1 MSKISR
7 IIWGIVL
14 IALGF
19 IFLLNALEIT
29 KINIFF
35 NGWWT
40 LLIIIP
46 CLIDLINPNK
56 EGKMGDII
64 GILIGIILLLLM
76 QRVLNITLVIKLFIP
91 AIFLIGGLYLVF
103 GSVIK
108 KDLNSKIKDL
118 NTNKAEEFCSVFSSQ
133 SLSKDDKFKQ
143 INLEIRNTW
152 PRGEM
157 YALWVKDKRVDHRP
171 WHQAKGSRKRIP
183 YYRIYDEPLYD
194 RPQWN
199 HGGSAGKV
207 RAKIWVKYRLLGG
220 PIRQSQAGLGPLLH
234 RRKPG
239 AGLPHPH
246 PGPESA
252 DPGECG
258 HHAGAEWNV
267 TKSRG
272 RESPGVGGGIR
283 WTCKPGFEIWSK
295 TGTWRKGK

>member
-14 IALGF
+14 IVLGF

-35 NGWWT
+35 SGWWT

-56 EGKMGDII
+56 EGRMGDII

-143 INLEIRNTW
+143 INLDAVFGSLTFD
-152 PRGEM
+152 
-157 YALWVKDKRVDHRP
+157 LKDADI
-171 WHQAKGSRKRIP
+171 SEESLIN
-183 YYRIYDEPLYD
+183 I
-194 RPQWN
+194 
-199 HGGSAGKV
+199 SAIFGKV
-207 RAKIWVKYRLLGG
+207 KLIVPK
-220 PIRQSQAGLGPLLH
+220 
-234 RRKPG
+234 
-239 AGLPHPH
+239 
-246 PGPESA
+246 
-252 DPGECG
+252 
-258 HHAGAEWNV
+258 NV
-267 TKSRG
+267 TIKVKSI
-272 RESPGVGGGIR
+272 PIFGGISNK
-283 WTCKPGFEIWSK
+283 CKNKDDKKVIYISALALFGSVEIDD
-295 TGTWRKGK
+295 

>member
-7 IIWGIVL
+7 IIWGIIL

-56 EGKMGDII
+56 ESKMGDII

-91 AIFLIGGLYLVF
+91 TIFLIGGLYLVF

-143 INLEIRNTW
+143 INLDAVFGSLTFD
-152 PRGEM
+152 
-157 YALWVKDKRVDHRP
+157 LKDADI
-171 WHQAKGSRKRIP
+171 SEESLIN
-183 YYRIYDEPLYD
+183 I
-194 RPQWN
+194 
-199 HGGSAGKV
+199 SAIFGKV
-207 RAKIWVKYRLLGG
+207 KLIVPK
-220 PIRQSQAGLGPLLH
+220 
-234 RRKPG
+234 
-239 AGLPHPH
+239 
-246 PGPESA
+246 
-252 DPGECG
+252 
-258 HHAGAEWNV
+258 NV
-267 TKSRG
+267 TIKVKST
-272 RESPGVGGGIR
+272 PIFGGISNK
-283 WTCKPGFEIWSK
+283 CKNK
-295 TGTWRKGK
+295 DGKKVIYINALALFGSVKIDD

>member
-7 IIWGIVL
+7 IIWGIIL

-56 EGKMGDII
+56 ESKMGDII

-143 INLEIRNTW
+143 INLDAVFGSLTFD
-152 PRGEM
+152 
-157 YALWVKDKRVDHRP
+157 LKDADI
-171 WHQAKGSRKRIP
+171 SEESLIN
-183 YYRIYDEPLYD
+183 I
-194 RPQWN
+194 
-199 HGGSAGKV
+199 SAIFGKV
-207 RAKIWVKYRLLGG
+207 KLIVPKNVSIKVKSI
-220 PIRQSQAGLGPLLH
+220 P
-234 RRKPG
+234 
-239 AGLPHPH
+239 
-246 PGPESA
+246 
-252 DPGECG
+252 
-258 HHAGAEWNV
+258 V
-267 TKSRG
+267 F
-272 RESPGVGGGIR
+272 GGISNK
-283 WTCKPGFEIWSK
+283 CKNK
-295 TGTWRKGK
+295 DGKKVIYISALALFGSVKIDD

>member
-133 SLSKDDKFKQ
+133 SLFKDDKFKQ
-143 INLEIRNTW
+143 INLDAVFGSLTFD
-152 PRGEM
+152 
-157 YALWVKDKRVDHRP
+157 LKDADI
-171 WHQAKGSRKRIP
+171 SEESLIN
-183 YYRIYDEPLYD
+183 I
-194 RPQWN
+194 
-199 HGGSAGKV
+199 SAIFGKV
-207 RAKIWVKYRLLGG
+207 KLIVPK
-220 PIRQSQAGLGPLLH
+220 
-234 RRKPG
+234 
-239 AGLPHPH
+239 
-246 PGPESA
+246 
-252 DPGECG
+252 
-258 HHAGAEWNV
+258 NV
-267 TKSRG
+267 TIKVKSI
-272 RESPGVGGGIR
+272 PIFGGISNK
-283 WTCKPGFEIWSK
+283 CKNKDDKKVIYISALALFGSVEIDD
-295 TGTWRKGK
+295 

>member
-56 EGKMGDII
+56 EDKMGDII

-118 NTNKAEEFCSVFSSQ
+118 NTNKYEEFCSVFSSQ

-143 INLEIRNTW
+143 INLDAVFGSLTFDLKDADISEESLINISAIF
-152 PRGEM
+152 GE
-157 YALWVKDKRVDHRP
+157 VKLIVPK
-171 WHQAKGSRKRIP
+171 
-183 YYRIYDEPLYD
+183 
-194 RPQWN
+194 
-199 HGGSAGKV
+199 
-207 RAKIWVKYRLLGG
+207 
-220 PIRQSQAGLGPLLH
+220 
-234 RRKPG
+234 
-239 AGLPHPH
+239 
-246 PGPESA
+246 
-252 DPGECG
+252 
-258 HHAGAEWNV
+258 NV
-267 TKSRG
+267 TIKVKSTPIFG
-272 RESPGVGGGIR
+272 DISNK
-283 WTCKPGFEIWSK
+283 CKNKDGKKVIYINALALFGSVEIDD
-295 TGTWRKGK
+295 